1 MEFQFAIQTM
11 SIDNKQKIKMHPIEN
26 KKDMHLNVCWGSDL
40 TPGVLMKVNDV
51 LPNHHWILLHRW
63 YSSLKA
69 VIKWN
74 GNYSSSFT
82 ITRGTRQGSLLSP
95 YLFNVFID
103 SLLRQLQ
110 QTNYGLRLGDSCY
123 QSIAY
128 ADDITVF
135 SPTATGLQSLI
146 DICHRYACQWR
157 FSFGLKKTKC
167 MTAGKHILDSQT
179 TWLLGDRPIDNVDN
193 LEVLGV
199 VLDNVGSCLP
209 HTNKRIQKSRQSYFG
224 LVPLGLNYPGL
235 QSNVKAYIWNLV
247 CRPTLLYGL
256 ESIHLDP
263 ASIRQLESL
272 QGSLVKRMNG
282 ISKRSHHNNLLL
294 ALGIPRVVEGVT
306 DRVLSLYYQIFN
318 VDSPMRNLC
327 TYMLGQYTLSGQ
339 YVKNTLCNLYY
350 DK

>member
-1 MEFQFAIQTM
+1 
-11 SIDNKQKIKMHPIEN
+11 
-26 KKDMHLNVCWGSDL
+26 
-40 TPGVLMKVNDV
+40 
-51 LPNHHWILLHRW
+51 
-63 YSSLKA
+63 
-69 VIKWN
+69 
-74 GNYSSSFT
+74 
-82 ITRGTRQGSLLSP
+82 
-95 YLFNVFID
+95 
-103 SLLRQLQ
+103 
-110 QTNYGLRLGDSCY
+110 
-123 QSIAY
+123 
-128 ADDITVF
+128 
-135 SPTATGLQSLI
+135 
-146 DICHRYACQWR
+146 
-157 FSFGLKKTKC
+157 

-179 TWLLGDRPIDNVDN
+179 TWLLGDRPIDTVDN

-224 LVPLGLNYPGL
+224 LVPLGLNYPGI
-235 QSNVKAYIWNLV
+235 QSYVKAYIWNLV

-318 VDSPMRNLC
+318 VDFPMRNLC

-339 YVKNTLCNLYY
+339 YVKNTIVGRLINMGVSPLHVAINKASYPHTQVTEDGY
-350 DK
+350 VDSLRFLLTHENFVKPWATEYMLTKLIVKSF